1 MACAFD
7 VVRKDFG
14 EQFDGELQRV
24 ATMVFQYNRFGNVGR
39 RHVVG
44 GKTKAVFPSWSSTY
58 EASRVVVGPANDD
71 SDQART
77 VIASGP
83 QAVHMIVFLADQ
95 IIFFVSES
103 SRDAKVGH

>member
-1 MACAFD
+1 MQRRACEDHVEFMACAFD

-44 GKTKAVFPSWSSTY
+44 ERRKLF
-58 EASRVVVGPANDD
+58 SRPGPALM
-71 SDQART
+71 RP
-77 VIASGP
+77 V
-83 QAVHMIVFLADQ
+83 
-95 IIFFVSES
+95 EWW
-103 SRDAKVGH
+103 